1 MSDDPDTVQQEVPP
15 PPAKEDPETLA
26 LRAQPPRAIRFRRS
40 VVIGLAAGS
49 SLALMATAWIALR
62 PPTFELI
69 SGAPEKAPP
78 PRPPADALQSMPATY
93 EDVPKLGPP
102 LPGDLGRP
110 ILEHQRTNAIGME
123 ASGIDQGGN
132 PQADASRQAADRV
145 RLIAERKAVLA
156 LRHIC
161 PKAPRHAWRRRGEF
175 VEIC

>member
-40 VVIGLAAGS
+40 VIISLAAGS

-69 SGAPEKAPP
+69 SGAPQKAPP
-78 PRPPADALQSMPATY
+78 PHPPADTLQSMPATY

-110 ILEHQRTNAIGME
+110 ILEHQRANAIDME
-123 ASGIDQGGN
+123 VSGI
-132 PQADASRQAADRV
+132 
-145 RLIAERKAVLA
+145 E
-156 LRHIC
+156 
-161 PKAPRHAWRRRGEF
+161 
-175 VEIC
+175 